1 MCKELWMPLLVG
13 NTFLSE
19 IKALDILY
27 KSLWLFIYFLMEK
40 ESLLYFRCQQLVGR
54 VVDIC
59 PKADS
64 PTPNKQGVRAFVDR
78 VGGYVQKQHGHLLTV
93 IFSWSSVNLWL
104 FNH

>member
-1 MCKELWMPLLVG
+1 MPLLVG

-19 IKALDILY
+19 IKALDILF
-27 KSLWLFIYFLMEK
+27 KSLWLFISFLMEK
-40 ESLLYFRCQQLVGR
+40 ESLPYFRCQQLVGR

-78 VGGYVQKQHGHLLTV
+78 AGGDGGYVQKQHSHLLTV